1 MTFGINMAKLK
12 KAYAWCKR
20 NIRWILAAIGVV
32 IAVVV
37 AIIMRAD
44 KKQIEKLLIE
54 SKVLKVQRD
63 ISYLEGKKA
72 VLAEKEGNVDAEIAK
87 IDTRIAELDAALKA
101 KNGAIDKMSMEDR
114 LAEFKRLG
122 Y

>member
-1 MTFGINMAKLK
+1 MAKLK